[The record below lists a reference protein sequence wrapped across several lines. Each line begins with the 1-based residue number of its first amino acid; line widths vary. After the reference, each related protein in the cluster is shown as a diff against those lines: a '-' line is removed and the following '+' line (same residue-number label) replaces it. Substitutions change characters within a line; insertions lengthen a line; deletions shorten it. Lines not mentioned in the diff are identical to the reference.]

1 MTMSDSVPT
10 YTVVGHPNEGKSSVV
25 ATLTED
31 DTVRIS
37 PIPGETTL
45 SRAYPVQIDGRT
57 VIQFVDTPGFQ
68 YPRRI
73 LEWFRQ
79 HGSHSQDLIQS
90 FIDSQ
95 GADPNLSHDIEFLT
109 PLAKGCGVIYVIDGS
124 RPISS
129 TDKIEMEILRLTGN
143 PRMAIINP
151 KEFHENYIAQWKIAC
166 AKAFNSIRIFDAHQA
181 TYSERLSLLESLK
194 GINQDWESALA
205 TAINA
210 FEDDW
215 ANRIHQ
221 AAGLLCE
228 LARDAVTESK
238 SKSIFTPSEEEPV
251 KKSLQEDY
259 QKSIHRIEEASH
271 QNIRKLF
278 KHNIF
283 NIDIPPHSILQDDL
297 FTERNWQVLGLSKK
311 QLISTGAVVGGGF
324 GVNLDIAMGG
334 LTFGIFTLS
343 GAVAGAA
350 TAWFK
355 GEDIARTK
363 IKKQK
368 LGGIKITVGPNTNP
382 QFPFVLLDRAML
394 YFKHISN
401 WAHAKSKPTSGSDQS
416 IEISIT
422 EKGFTS
428 HWTKQQRQVCAN
440 FIKTVSSNASYEKQ
454 AEAERECRKMLE
466 EALLSISKNA
476 TPESPKDVEGGSIP
490 EAND

>member
-1 MTMSDSVPT
+1 MLTSDSVPT

-79 HGSHSQDLIQS
+79 EGSQSQDLAQG

-95 GADPNLSHDIEFLT
+95 GADPNLSHDIELLT
-109 PLAKGCGVIYVIDGS
+109 PLSKGCGVIYVIDGS

-129 TDKIEMEILRLTGN
+129 TDRIEMEILRLTGN

-151 KEFHENYIAQWKIAC
+151 KEYHENYIAQWKSAC
-166 AKAFNSIRIFDAHQA
+166 AKAFNSIRLFDAHQA
-181 TYSERLSLLESLK
+181 TYSERISLLESLK
-194 GINQDWESALA
+194 GINQDWEAALA
-205 TAINA
+205 KAIDA

-221 AAGLLCE
+221 VAGLLCE
-228 LARDAVTESK
+228 LVRDSTTLSK
-238 SKSIFTPSEEEPV
+238 SKSIFQPSEEEPA
-251 KKSLQEDY
+251 KKRLQEDY
-259 QKSIHRIEEASH
+259 QKAIHQTEKANH
-271 QNIRKLF
+271 QCIRKLF

-283 NIDIPPHSILQDDL
+283 NIDIPPQSVLNDDL
-297 FTERNWQVLGLSKK
+297 FTERTWQVLGLSKK
-311 QLISTGAVVGGGF
+311 QIISTGAFIGGGL
-324 GVNLDIAMGG
+324 GVNLDLALAG
-334 LTFGIFTLS
+334 LSFGIFTLS

-350 TAWFK
+350 TAWLK
-355 GEDIARTK
+355 GEDLARAK

-382 QFPFVLLDRAML
+382 QFPFILLDRAML

-401 WAHAKSKPTSGSDQS
+401 WAHARSKPPEGQDQA
-416 IEISIT
+416 IEISLA

-428 HWTKQQRQVCAN
+428 HWSKQQRQVCAQ
-440 FIKTVSSNASYEKQ
+440 FIKAVSTDASYEKQ

-466 EALLSISKNA
+466 EALLAISKNTVSA
-476 TPESPKDVEGGSIP
+476 RPSDEGVDEPSID
-490 EAND
+490 E